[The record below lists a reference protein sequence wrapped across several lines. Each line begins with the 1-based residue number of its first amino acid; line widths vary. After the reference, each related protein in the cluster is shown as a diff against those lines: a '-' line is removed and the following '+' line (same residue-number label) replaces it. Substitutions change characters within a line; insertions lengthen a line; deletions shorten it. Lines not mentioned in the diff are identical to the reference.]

1 MLRKSLRSLA
11 VAGLAAAAVTLA
23 ACGTGGH
30 TRGMFYGKVIGK
42 TETEIVD
49 TLGQPA
55 QVDRANPERPVLVY
69 KTKTF
74 DPDNAN
80 RVDPETAIYLKK
92 AADGQFVAEDVSYRG

>member
-1 MLRKSLRSLA
+1 MIRKSLRALA
-11 VAGLAAAAVTLA
+11 IAGIAAAAVTLS
-23 ACGTGGH
+23 ACSGGH

-42 TETEIVD
+42 TEAEIVD

-55 QVDRANPERPVLVY
+55 QVDRANPDHPVLVY
-69 KTKTF
+69 KAKTF

-92 AADGQFVAEDVSYRG
+92 AADGRYVADDVSYRG